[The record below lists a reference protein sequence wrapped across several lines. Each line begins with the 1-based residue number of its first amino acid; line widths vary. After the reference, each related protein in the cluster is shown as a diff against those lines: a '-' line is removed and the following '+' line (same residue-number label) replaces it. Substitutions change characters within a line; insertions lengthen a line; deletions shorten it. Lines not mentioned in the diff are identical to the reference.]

1 MAKNNSKDINFQY
14 YVDAVKQKKIHW
26 HIFVGLIQDVSYSD
40 LKSLKILNAI
50 LLTEL
55 TMNCSDLDKLKYLN
69 VLLLSKFKKHILRE
83 NGLEMIEQDF
93 LQDLQQEESENDKI
107 IHEIATDNK
116 IQKSTDNEITENI
129 FLIANVQQNEEPKI
143 EKLTEDDNEIMKST
157 QEMKIEISIDDEIQT
172 LNDDG
177 NSDNETQ
184 LSTVSESEKNFK
196 EEIFDH
202 KPSANIFL
210 CDICNNKYYIYF
222 HLKQHIKKV
231 HEKKNN
237 YNVHE
242 NQKGFLRSEDS
253 SCADDESN
261 LTATAV
267 AHHATSAELSQDEI
281 VKSEFGQIAIA
292 EVPSDQPV
300 LEFDGND
307 QDICRVCGDKASG
320 FHYGVTTCEGCKGFF
335 KRSIQQNVQY
345 SPCSNNH
352 QCNVLRINRNQCQYC
367 RFEKC
372 ITAGMSLEA
381 VRMGRTPKRIHQ
393 GQKDPKSGSSCTA
406 ESLKKQIHVVHDNKD
421 YNL

>member
-184 LSTVSESEKNFK
+184 LSTVSESEKILK
-196 EEIFDH
+196 ERYLII
-202 KPSANIFL
+202 NL
-210 CDICNNKYYIYF
+210 VQIYF
-222 HLKQHIKKV
+222 SV
-231 HEKKNN
+231 T
-237 YNVHE
+237 
-242 NQKGFLRSEDS
+242 F
-253 SCADDESN
+253 
-261 LTATAV
+261 
-267 AHHATSAELSQDEI
+267 
-281 VKSEFGQIAIA
+281 
-292 EVPSDQPV
+292 
-300 LEFDGND
+300 
-307 QDICRVCGDKASG
+307 
-320 FHYGVTTCEGCKGFF
+320 VTTNIIFI
-335 KRSIQQNVQY
+335 SI
-345 SPCSNNH
+345 
-352 QCNVLRINRNQCQYC
+352 
-367 RFEKC
+367 
-372 ITAGMSLEA
+372 
-381 VRMGRTPKRIHQ
+381 
-393 GQKDPKSGSSCTA
+393 
-406 ESLKKQIHVVHDNKD
+406 
-421 YNL
+421 